1 MTRAQALSALAQL
14 RADAR
19 LAGVQRLAEVGSM
32 TDSPRVFE
40 RLRDSDA
47 WVRESAVATVWRIWG
62 RSGDPAIGLTSAT
75 HADSRSCRRTRWTR
89 RWPRRAVAVNPNLDA
104 AAQTIP
110 LPEQQLA

>member
-32 TDSPRVFE
+32 ADSPRVFE

-62 RSGDPAIGLTSAT
+62 RSGDPAIDKRYARGL
-75 HADSRSCRRTRWTR
+75 
-89 RWPRRAVAVNPNLDA
+89 
-104 AAQTIP
+104 AQ
-110 LPEQQLA
+110 L